1 MLVKL
6 AIWYLRRKRV
16 SVIMNYRINGG
27 LLKPK
32 QNQSY
37 MYENTF
43 IETEHRYI
51 DNSEMDVPEGNFSF
65 SKPIQRSGENGS

>member
-1 MLVKL
+1 
-6 AIWYLRRKRV
+6 
-16 SVIMNYRINGG
+16 MNYRLNGG

-37 MYENTF
+37 MYGNTF
-43 IETEHRYI
+43 IETEHRYM

-65 SKPIQRSGENGS
+65 SKEI